1 MLDMDFDVWFTA
13 FEPKNVVEKE
23 TDDDDDIKKNTTI
36 FKGKCCITL
45 E

>member
-1 MLDMDFDVWFTA
+1 MNSEINKKEDNLEIDDDG
-13 FEPKNVVEKE
+13 E